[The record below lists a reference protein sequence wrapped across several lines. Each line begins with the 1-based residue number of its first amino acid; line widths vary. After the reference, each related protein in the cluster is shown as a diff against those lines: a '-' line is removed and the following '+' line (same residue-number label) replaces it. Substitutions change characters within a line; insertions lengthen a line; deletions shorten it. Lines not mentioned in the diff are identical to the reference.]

1 MAAEG
6 VGASM
11 GATAAASGSV
21 ADARGATEGSTAA
34 LDGPMLAVPS
44 APHPPSSLRKKRP
57 PGATDLRCAPA
68 AAATSGSECKGSS
81 SSPALSGLQSAHLQT
96 LLDSPRAL
104 SSFAAQLS
112 PRLAEMELIR
122 QSRLS
127 VAKVTE
133 GEWAIVLELA
143 ARPAG

>member
-1 MAAEG
+1 MRVERLRLYGGAGRPDAGCAERPAPSFLAAEE
-6 VGASM
+6 
-11 GATAAASGSV
+11 AA
-21 ADARGATEGSTAA
+21 
-34 LDGPMLAVPS
+34 
-44 APHPPSSLRKKRP
+44 

-112 PRLAEMELIR
+112 PRLAEMYGVDFGAFLFDE
-122 QSRLS
+122 S
-127 VAKVTE
+127 
-133 GEWAIVLELA
+133 
-143 ARPAG
+143 